1 MYNSWSYFSY
11 DTQRFKDKLL
21 LSLQEKKTFACTI
34 FSKIHY
40 VACTINRTDKL
51 ICLHTCLHELNHAGL
66 NDKPVKQDKKDRIM
80 QRVSNL
86 MFIFIGLI
94 YLAILT
100 HHHYNNIH
108 NNIDNNINN
117 TVSAT
122 HSQKRIF
129 LLPTPTEA
137 ALYTIL
143 YHTLQAIYIIQKQS
157 RLYPIFFY
165 SGKKVCG
172 EAFHHWCW

>member
-1 MYNSWSYFSY
+1 MLPAQSI
-11 DTQRFKDKLL
+11 
-21 LSLQEKKTFACTI
+21 A
-34 FSKIHY
+34 
-40 VACTINRTDKL
+40 DKL
-51 ICLHTCLHELNHAGL
+51 ICLHTYLHELNHAGL

-165 SGKKVCG
+165 SGKVCG

>member
-1 MYNSWSYFSY
+1 
-11 DTQRFKDKLL
+11 
-21 LSLQEKKTFACTI
+21 
-34 FSKIHY
+34 
-40 VACTINRTDKL
+40 
-51 ICLHTCLHELNHAGL
+51 
-66 NDKPVKQDKKDRIM
+66 
-80 QRVSNL
+80 
-86 MFIFIGLI
+86 MFIFIGPI

-100 HHHYNNIH
+100 HHHYNIH

-137 ALYTIL
+137 ALYTTIL

-157 RLYPIFFY
+157 RLYPIFFIAERRSVEKLSTIGVGNLGLPPASY
-165 SGKKVCG
+165 FS
-172 EAFHHWCW
+172 